1 MFHEK
6 QLRKIN
12 KSVGYIL
19 AMMVL
24 VSPMLVLQIKGKELF
39 LILQIVFIIAMCFKY
54 KKIVLIKSPLVVGI
68 FIELFISGFLAG
80 LSSMPENYKK
90 TAINLAIMLIPLY
103 FVMCCIKKLLKSGT
117 NVIEIVVRTLKLA
130 VIVELIWIALQL
142 LFYRSAGI
150 DINKMI
156 FVDTLHLV
164 ENASFIRSWVWYPS
178 GLSWHSAALAPLFVI
193 GYLFFE
199 NMIIRILIVLESFFC
214 GNSTT
219 LLGVC
224 LCALLL
230 FLRNIYFTKKIKKKK
245 IIGIGCIIVIFIAAL
260 CLTDIGEKLLQIVA
274 NLWIRLFGTEKDAST
289 AAHFGYYSD
298 YIKIIKNSSVLQFIF
313 GYGYGCSGYTITSL
327 YGRYAD
333 GGTWA
338 IESDY
343 VDILV
348 SRGIVGFL
356 GYYMFLLYILIK
368 GGKIDSRYFIFMLV
382 ILFQGFGYNI
392 QFDYLFFIELF
403 MFLCI
408 KMNINIFDTVDKIN
422 CLKKKRG

>member
-164 ENASFIRSWVWYPS
+164 ENA
-178 GLSWHSAALAPLFVI
+178 PLFVI
-193 GYLFFE
+193 GYLFFD

-298 YIKIIKNSSVLQFIF
+298 YIKIIKISSVLQFIF

-368 GGKIDSRYFIFMLV
+368 GEKIDSRYFILV